1 MTRLI
6 IPRFL
11 TFFDHR
17 YPQFPRTA
25 GIGKQGCVSFCCYG
39 LMALLLM
46 ACNGN
51 KPAQPV
57 PSKDQ
62 AIPATIVIVQPVIA
76 PVSLETIAQ
85 TEGAKEIEIRPRV
98 GGILLKRLY
107 TEGMAVEAGQPLF
120 LIDPEPFQ
128 NALAEAKAALQEQ
141 NVRVLRAKSDED
153 RQRQLLVENFVS
165 QRAYDL
171 AKADLAIAAAALQA
185 AKVRVQQAEL
195 NLSYTTVRAPEKGV
209 TGRSQLSEGTLVSAN
224 SSLLTTLTQLSPIWV
239 RFSFADNE
247 VAGLGGHLSEKN
259 VHRVTMIL
267 PDGSEYQQEGK
278 INFAASKIDPQLGTQ
293 QLRAT
298 FANEDQRVFPGQ
310 FVRIRVTAGEPRA
323 VFMVPQVAVLNSD
336 RGRFVYVLNDN
347 NEATQRPVIVDNW
360 MGKDWIVLEGLQTG
374 DRVVVDNLIKLM
386 PGKKIEPQLQDQSLS
401 LLSGVDSINN

>member
-1 MTRLI
+1 MTRVI
-6 IPRFL
+6 IPGFL
-11 TFFDHR
+11 AFFGHC
-17 YPQFPRTA
+17 YPKFPRIA
-25 GIGKQGCVSFCCYG
+25 GIGKQGCVNFCGYV

-46 ACNGN
+46 ACSGN
-51 KPAQPV
+51 KPAQPAPV
-57 PSKDQ
+57 KNQ
-62 AIPATIVIVQPVIA
+62 AIPATIVAVQPVMM

-107 TEGMAVEAGQPLF
+107 TEGMPVEAGQPLF

-153 RQRQLLVENFVS
+153 RQRQLLAENFVS

-171 AKADLAIAAAALQA
+171 ATADLAIAAAAFQA

-247 VAGLGGHLSEKN
+247 MARLGGHLSEKN

-278 INFAASKIDPQLGTQ
+278 INFAASKIDPQLSTQ

-298 FANEDQRVFPGQ
+298 FANEDQRIFPGQ

-323 VFMVPQVAVLNSD
+323 VFTVPQVAVLTSD
-336 RGRFVYVLNDN
+336 RGRFVYVLNDSD
-347 NEATQRPVIVDNW
+347 EATQRPVIVDNW
-360 MGKDWIVLEGLQTG
+360 MGKDWIILEGLQTG

-386 PGKKIEPQLQDQSLS
+386 PGKKVEPQVRDQFPS
-401 LLSGVDSINN
+401 

>member
-1 MTRLI
+1 
-6 IPRFL
+6 
-11 TFFDHR
+11 
-17 YPQFPRTA
+17 
-25 GIGKQGCVSFCCYG
+25 
-39 LMALLLM
+39 MALLLM
-46 ACNGN
+46 ACNDN
-51 KPAQPV
+51 QPAQPA

-62 AIPATIVIVQPVIA
+62 AIPATIVAVQPVIT

-98 GGILLKRLY
+98 GGILLKRLH

-153 RQRQLLVENFVS
+153 RQWQLLAENFVS

-247 VAGLGGHLSEKN
+247 VARLGGHLSEKN
-259 VHRVTMIL
+259 VHRVKMIL

-323 VFMVPQVAVLNSD
+323 VFMVPQVAVLTSD

-360 MGKDWIVLEGLQTG
+360 MGKDWIILEGLQTG

-386 PGKKIEPQLQDQSLS
+386 PGKKVEPQLRDQSLS
-401 LLSGVDSINN
+401 LQPGAGSINN